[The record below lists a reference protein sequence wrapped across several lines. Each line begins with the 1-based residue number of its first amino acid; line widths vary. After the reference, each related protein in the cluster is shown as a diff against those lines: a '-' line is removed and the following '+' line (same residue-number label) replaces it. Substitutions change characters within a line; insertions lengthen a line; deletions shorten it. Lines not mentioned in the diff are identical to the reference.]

1 VRHPFRRVR
10 TKFGAIA
17 LPADWPKVARS
28 AFLHALGMA
37 HRALTFPLAWAANSP
52 LVHVRL
58 RAEIERLRGEAGLL
72 EGEIAILHA
81 RLARLPARTRPHY
94 PADLRLAILALQI
107 QRGWTAAE
115 TARHFLI
122 TVTTLATW
130 KRRLDDDGPDALV
143 QSTVPI
149 NRFSDQVAAFVAAL
163 KRAAPAMGKVRIAQM
178 LARAG
183 LHLAPITVLRMLR
196 RNVPAPAP
204 PAPPPLIV
212 APSGRT
218 VVATRPDHV
227 WGIDITTFDI
237 RHGRVVPWWPF
248 TLPPVWPTCWSIV
261 VVLDYLS
268 RRVIKL
274 RCFRRVP
281 TTEDITRLLDSAG
294 NFPAHLVTDKG
305 GQFQA
310 GYVEWCRLRGV
321 KQRYGALGKHG
332 SIALVERFILSLKNE
347 LLRPAVLVPFP
358 IGDMQR
364 LLDAYLVWYNEN
376 RQHPGLGGVTPNERA
391 LGGVP
396 ARKRPRLEPR
406 ARYPV
411 PDDGSVKAR
420 VAELRLVVTRAEV
433 AKQLVVVELDA
444 A

>member
-1 VRHPFRRVR
+1 
-10 TKFGAIA
+10 
-17 LPADWPKVARS
+17 
-28 AFLHALGMA
+28 MA

-52 LVHVRL
+52 LAHVRV
-58 RAEIERLRGEAGLL
+58 RAEVHRLTAEVGLQKA
-72 EGEIAILHA
+72 EIAIL
-81 RLARLPARTRPHY
+81 LARIKRIPARTRPHY
-94 PADLRLAILALQI
+94 PPDLRFAILELQT

-130 KRRLDDDGPDALV
+130 RRRLDDDGPNALV
-143 QSTVPI
+143 QSAVPI
-149 NRFSDQVAAFVAAL
+149 NRFSDQVAALVAAL

-178 LARAG
+178 LAGAG
-183 LHLAPITVLRMLR
+183 LHLAPTTVRRLLR
-196 RNVPAPAP
+196 RDMPAPPP

-261 VVLDYLS
+261 VVLDYFS

-376 RQHPGLGGVTPNERA
+376 RPHQGLGGVTPNERA